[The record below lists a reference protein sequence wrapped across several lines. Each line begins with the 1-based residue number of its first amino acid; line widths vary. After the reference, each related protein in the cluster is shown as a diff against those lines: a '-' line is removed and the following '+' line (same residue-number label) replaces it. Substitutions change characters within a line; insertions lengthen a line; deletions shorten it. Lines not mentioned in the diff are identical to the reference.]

1 MMHFFRFVVTMLQVY
16 TAIYSYRNF
25 AQLRGGFFWGYLFCI
40 PPKSKRRPL
49 GACTEVL
56 CDLGSDS
63 KSFCFESCG
72 KKRTGNLS
80 EAYGESF
87 DVGDTIHCEV
97 GFWRDEL
104 DDVGFRRFLGAK
116 WVGVGNGLEEFVLFC
131 GDVAGVLQPTKK
143 L

>member
-1 MMHFFRFVVTMLQVY
+1 MMFLFLCFVVVTMLQVY
-16 TAIYSYRNF
+16 IVPYRNF
-25 AQLRGGFFWGYLFCI
+25 AQLRGDFWGYLFWH
-40 PPKSKRRPL
+40 PSQVKTTTQTTLAP
-49 GACTEVL
+49 EVL

-97 GFWRDEL
+97 GFWRDKL

-116 WVGVGNGLEEFVLFC
+116 WVGVGNGLEEL
-131 GDVAGVLQPTKK
+131 GM
-143 L
+143 